1 MYIYVKVYFNCF
13 LLVILIVHNIQQAHK
28 KYKSFLNKSIDHYD
42 EIALVVSKDMT
53 TESFVRT
60 FADIDL
66 DDGNQESVP
75 IDHDNEEI
83 DESLPTAC
91 ALRVFPKPTISS
103 LFPSV
108 SVSVSNSNS
117 AVKKVFEWIRKQSK
131 KMKILFAVMAMLF
144 SLVALKLTAK
154 YHNHFFVASES
165 IHAAGILVLI
175 YKLTTKKTCSG
186 LSLKSQ
192 ELTAIYLAVRV
203 VCSFNLECDIHTLLD
218 FATFLFT
225 AWVIFMIRFKLKSTY
240 IKELDNFPIY
250 YMVVPC
256 AILAMLINPRTAHI
270 YFSHVLWA
278 FCVYLE
284 AVSVMPQLRMMQNA
298 KMIEPFTAHYVFAL
312 GMARFL
318 ACAHWIIQVYE
329 TGGRYLFLVGYGYLW
344 FPMAILAEIV
354 QTFIL
359 VDFCYY
365 YIKSFMQGQLII
377 RMPV

>member
-1 MYIYVKVYFNCF
+1 MG
-13 LLVILIVHNIQQAHK
+13 
-28 KYKSFLNKSIDHYD
+28 
-42 EIALVVSKDMT
+42 SKRD
-53 TESFVRT
+53 
-60 FADIDL
+60 
-66 DDGNQESVP
+66 
-75 IDHDNEEI
+75 
-83 DESLPTAC
+83 
-91 ALRVFPKPTISS
+91 
-103 LFPSV
+103 
-108 SVSVSNSNS
+108 SNS
-117 AVKKVFEWIRKQSK
+117 AVKKVFERIRKQSK

-203 VCSFNLECDIHTLLD
+203 VCSFNLEGDIHTLLD